1 MPSSVASLLRWG
13 PACRLIG
20 ARRPIVP
27 LLAAAAL
34 TLSNAARAEEET
46 KTEEKKEAKHEER
59 RGAAD
64 LELIIGAGKVDAIN
78 PVANGLT
85 GQLAYE
91 RRLTDVSER
100 LKGLR
105 AELQV
110 ADEQLAF
117 FAEAA
122 DDARLRA
129 LVSET
134 PLAEHEHH
142 EAQKHADAMAR
153 HRADV
158 LASIS
163 ELQRSQDEL
172 LDRLVSEP
180 S

>member
-1 MPSSVASLLRWG
+1 MSR
-13 PACRLIG
+13 RLI
-20 ARRPIVP
+20 
-27 LLAAAAL
+27 
-34 TLSNAARAEEET
+34 
-46 KTEEKKEAKHEER
+46 
-59 RGAAD
+59 
-64 LELIIGAGKVDAIN
+64 
-78 PVANGLT
+78 
-85 GQLAYE
+85 E

-158 LASIS
+158 LASIN